1 MRIKANPRKCAG
13 KKELHQQRPLTRR
26 DTLQII
32 LWLYNTN
39 GEHATNREK
48 NEKKGK
54 YKRETGVR
62 MVKLM
67 DALLPYIFYEKSE
80 THAYFFEATT
90 ESERTLYIP
99 SLQCFR
105 SRLSGHSYV
114 CIEEKVYSYPWV
126 EPLYVVFFSIRRT
139 YVL

>member
-1 MRIKANPRKCAG
+1 MCRKERIAPTTPTDTQGHFTNYFVVVQHQRRTRYKPG
-13 KKELHQQRPLTRR
+13 KKR
-26 DTLQII
+26 
-32 LWLYNTN
+32 
-39 GEHATNREK
+39 
-48 NEKKGK
+48 KKGK